1 MATNL
6 NLTRDQLATFLSDH
20 EQIKQFEKLFAVV
33 DQVAPSSDTPGIEIL
48 AGNADANTNDAL
60 AQIITL
66 AKDSAI
72 NSGNADQK
80 AVQALD
86 SLERIAKALELLSSN
101 IQLLPSAPT
110 IENNNSIKTDYIDY
124 NITAPFSDQ
133 ISRLGWNS
141 VDETLNLGM
150 AYGVTQQ
157 IGQETYARV
166 ENNTGV
172 TIPNGTVVGFSG
184 VGAGGTLRVAPYL
197 ADGSQSSLYIL
208 GVMTHD
214 LPDSQDRGYCTVWG
228 SVRTLDTS
236 AFSVGDILYASPT
249 VTGGLTNVK
258 PTAPNNVVVVAA
270 CLISDP
276 TDGVIFVR
284 PTISQMQYYGVFAKT
299 VDTTPAVIDTAYPI
313 TFDTTRISNGVVIGG
328 TTSQLIVPESGL
340 YQFVATLQFISNSA
354 VDKNIW
360 VWFRKNGVD
369 IANSARLITV
379 SINGAYTPISIN
391 EAISLNAL
399 DYVELVYA
407 SNNVNVRIDAVPAT
421 AFAPSAPAVVIEV
434 NQIQL

>member
-1 MATNL
+1 MATKL

-20 EQIKQFEKLFAVV
+20 EQIKQFEKLFAIV
-33 DQVAPSSDTPGIEIL
+33 DQVAPSADTPGIEIL

-86 SLERIAKALELLSSN
+86 SLERIAKALELLS
-101 IQLLPSAPT
+101 SAPT

>member
-1 MATNL
+1 MATKL

-20 EQIKQFEKLFAVV
+20 EQIKQFEKLFAIV
-33 DQVAPSSDTPGIEIL
+33 DQVAPSADTPGIEIL

-86 SLERIAKALELLSSN
+86 SLERIAKALELLS
-101 IQLLPSAPT
+101 SAPT

-258 PTAPNNVVVVAA
+258 PTAPDNVVVVAA

-299 VDTTPAVIDTAYPI
+299 VDTTPALIDTAYPI

-328 TTSQLIVPESGL
+328 TASQLIVPESGL

-379 SINGAYTPISIN
+379 SINGAYTPISLN